1 MKEAKTIY
9 TIHPHLNKRWS
20 PRAFADKKV
29 EVEKLQSLFEAAR
42 WSPSAFNAQPW
53 QFMVGQ
59 NKDETYQKI
68 FECLVEFNQNWTKS
82 APVLVISIGKKIM
95 DHNGE
100 ENTAFRYDVGQSVA
114 HLSFQAMEE
123 NLYVHQMTGFDP
135 KKAAELFN
143 IPEGYEALSA
153 FAIGYLGD
161 PSILNPQMQKGEL
174 AERERKTMNQFVFE
188 NNFGQPSELIK

>member
-1 MKEAKTIY
+1 MKKAKTTY
-9 TIHPHLNKRWS
+9 NIHPNLSKRWS
-20 PRAFADKKV
+20 PRAFADTKV
-29 EVEKLQSLFEAAR
+29 ETEKLQALFEAAR

-59 NKDETYQKI
+59 NNDETYQKI
-68 FECLVEFNQNWTKS
+68 FECLVEFNQLWTKT
-82 APVLVISIGKKIM
+82 APVLIISIGKKIM

-100 ENTAFRYDVGQSVA
+100 KNAAFRYDVGQSVA

-135 KKAAELFN
+135 QKAAELFN
-143 IPEGYEALSA
+143 IPEDYEALSA

-161 PSILNPQMQKGEL
+161 PSILNPQMQKAEL
-174 AERERKTMNQFVFE
+174 AERERKSMNDFVFE
-188 NNFGQPSELIK
+188 NTFGQPSELIK